1 MISMM
6 NRLEKIEEI
15 RNKLNNNEVSI
26 GSWMQIPSSTV
37 AEIMG
42 HSGYDW
48 VAIDMEHGAI
58 GVVQLLDIFRAL
70 ELSNTLPLVRLA
82 DGTVKDCK
90 LALDAGAGGVIIPMV
105 ENAKNLKAL
114 IDSCKWP
121 PKGKRGVGFSRANLF
136 GKFFES
142 YKKEAQNP
150 IIIPMIENITAVENL
165 DSILNVKGID
175 AIFIGPY
182 DLSASLGINGQFKHS
197 DYINTIKHITEHAK
211 KLSIPVGIHVVEPIV
226 NDLKLKIKEDYQ
238 LIAFS
243 IDSVFLSKNSIN
255 PLLGEIK

>member
-121 PKGKRGVGFSRANLF
+121 PKGKRGVGFSRANFF
-136 GKFFES
+136 G
-142 YKKEAQNP
+142 
-150 IIIPMIENITAVENL
+150 
-165 DSILNVKGID
+165 
-175 AIFIGPY
+175 
-182 DLSASLGINGQFKHS
+182 
-197 DYINTIKHITEHAK
+197 
-211 KLSIPVGIHVVEPIV
+211 
-226 NDLKLKIKEDYQ
+226 
-238 LIAFS
+238 
-243 IDSVFLSKNSIN
+243 
-255 PLLGEIK
+255 